1 MATAYVTRAG
11 IRDFM
16 KIVRPDFQWM
26 CRVSKGAELRS
37 SIFKFLIHNAE
48 VDPFILQCN
57 SANYPVF
64 ILFPDHFNY
73 AFSPTFVT

>member
-1 MATAYVTRAG
+1 
-11 IRDFM
+11 
-16 KIVRPDFQWM
+16 M